1 MTQIKINLKKFHSA
15 QQQIYRELASTP
27 HGGRFVLRA
36 GRRFGKTTLLEEAA
50 KNWAVKGE
58 KIGWFTPTYKLLSPS
73 YKACLQTLN
82 PLKITASKN
91 EGLITV
97 MGGGSLEF
105 WTLEDEDAGR
115 SRNYDRVIIDEAGL
129 VRDGLRDIYEQAIL
143 PTLTDRHGSAYFA
156 GTPKGVSARSWF
168 YQICTD
174 RSFGFTEFHLPTR
187 LNPHISAEALRE
199 MKKQFAPDVWLQEYE
214 AEFIDWGGT
223 AILPREAFLVDGSPV
238 QYPRG
243 TFSIFAVIDSAMKD
257 GKEHDGTG
265 VTYFALDPYNEGVAL
280 IILDWDY
287 VQIKATTT
295 TEWLP
300 GVLAYGEVLAAQCS
314 ALMGFTGAYIED
326 RGSGTLMLQHGA
338 THGMK
343 VIPIPEKLTS
353 IGKDGRTMLAAGPV
367 ANGRVKFS
375 EHAYRKVT
383 TFKQETK
390 NHLLAQVTSYV
401 LGDPDAPKRAD
412 DLHDT
417 LTYGVN
423 VGLNP
428 NPDGI

>member
-1 MTQIKINLKKFHSA
+1 MTQIRVKLKKFHSA
-15 QQQIYRELASTP
+15 QQQIYREIAATP
-27 HGGRFVLRA
+27 RGGRYVFRA

-50 KNWAVKGE
+50 KNWAIKGE

-73 YKACLQTLN
+73 YKECLRTLS
-82 PLKITASKN
+82 PLKITANKN
-91 EGLITV
+91 DGLITLI
-97 MGGGSLEF
+97 GGGSLEF

-174 RSFGFTEFHLPTR
+174 KQFGFTEFHLPTR
-187 LNPHISAEALRE
+187 LNPHLSAEALTE
-199 MKKQFAPDVWLQEYE
+199 MKAQFAPDVWLQEYE
-214 AEFIDWGGT
+214 AMFIDWGGT
-223 AILPREAFLVDGSPV
+223 AILPREAFLVNGQPV
-238 QYPRG
+238 PYPNG

-257 GKEHDGTG
+257 GKEHDGTAI
-265 VTYFALDPYNEGVAL
+265 TWFALDPYSETHKL
-280 IILDWDY
+280 TILDWDY
-287 VQIKATTT
+287 VQIRASML

-300 GVLAYGEVLAAQCS
+300 GVLAHGEVLAARCS

-326 RGSGTLMLQHGA
+326 KSSGTMMLQHGE

-343 VIPIPEKLTS
+343 VVPIPEKLTAK
-353 IGKDGRTMLAAGPV
+353 GKDGRTMLAAGPV
-367 ANGRVKFS
+367 ANGQVKIS
-375 EHAYRKVT
+375 DHAYMKVT

-412 DLHDT
+412 DVHDT
-417 LTYGVN
+417 VTYGVCI
-423 VGLNP
+423 GLNP